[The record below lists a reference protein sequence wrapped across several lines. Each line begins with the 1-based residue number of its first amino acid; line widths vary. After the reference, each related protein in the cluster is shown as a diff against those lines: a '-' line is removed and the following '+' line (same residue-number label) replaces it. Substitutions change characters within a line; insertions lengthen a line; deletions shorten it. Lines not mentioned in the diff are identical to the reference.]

1 MLRRADC
8 EDVGSLKEVET
19 SMSLDKI
26 GHIKQ
31 LMVTLAG
38 KPISQSEKLLLFVL
52 AHYHDSSS
60 GEAWVSL
67 DRLAAESLN
76 NEIEVIRILQGL
88 ERKAVLQMI

>member
-1 MLRRADC
+1 MLRREDS
-8 EDVGSLKEVET
+8 EDVGSLKGVET
-19 SMSLDKI
+19 PMSLDKI

-31 LMVTLAG
+31 LMVTLDG
-38 KPISQSEKLLLFVL
+38 KPISKSEKLLLFVL
-52 AHYHDSSS
+52 AHYHDVAS

-76 NEIEVIRILQGL
+76 NETEVIRILQGL